1 MKNKQVRGS
10 LTPEEE
16 KVQQDSMMIEFNNLR
31 ANRFKSITGFK
42 CKMVSRKYCFEMPIP
57 HGEHKFLKIKY
68 PSTQPPL
75 PANLTGNTFECLFGA
90 NQSMLELFIL
100 KRKIKGPC
108 WLTVKNVQKVG
119 SNNSFKS
126 TWCKQEAFINSPK
139 EVEITID
146 DINKAS
152 PPITCMSFSIKT
164 TRSANNT
171 NEIAMISGLVHN
183 QINQDGPTHSQKM
196 SCFTMVR
203 KLDKKP
209 WPFDLQQKLK
219 QKKDA
224 TINLFGNE
232 RQLLEALIAR
242 FHQVDPDVILSHN
255 LCGSVF
261 EILLARI
268 NFFNV
273 PHWSRIGRLKKKNFP
288 SRKMDQGGYTGS
300 QWIPRMVTCG
310 RLMVD
315 TYVSSKE
322 LLRETNYDLGNLAEK
337 QLKTTRQDFDD
348 DMLPEFYLTSDR
360 ILKLVTHTETD
371 TYLTFRLMLHL
382 NILPLT
388 K

>member
-171 NEIAMISGLVHN
+171 N
-183 QINQDGPTHSQKM
+183 
-196 SCFTMVR
+196 
-203 KLDKKP
+203 
-209 WPFDLQQKLK
+209 
-219 QKKDA
+219 
-224 TINLFGNE
+224 
-232 RQLLEALIAR
+232 
-242 FHQVDPDVILSHN
+242 
-255 LCGSVF
+255 
-261 EILLARI
+261 
-268 NFFNV
+268 
-273 PHWSRIGRLKKKNFP
+273 
-288 SRKMDQGGYTGS
+288 
-300 QWIPRMVTCG
+300 
-310 RLMVD
+310 
-315 TYVSSKE
+315 
-322 LLRETNYDLGNLAEK
+322 
-337 QLKTTRQDFDD
+337 
-348 DMLPEFYLTSDR
+348 
-360 ILKLVTHTETD
+360 
-371 TYLTFRLMLHL
+371 
-382 NILPLT
+382 
-388 K
+388 